1 MNRIMNNTIHIE
13 TCKYRPRCMAMIYSV
28 DLDIN
33 TSAKFHL
40 QRDAES
46 ILIHPVVDTLDIFQ
60 IENFMWEI
68 ISELNS

>member
-1 MNRIMNNTIHIE
+1 MNNSIHIE
-13 TCKYRPRCMAMIYSV
+13 TRKYRPRCMAIIDSINS
-28 DLDIN
+28 DIN